1 MYCHCMQWCQEINIS
16 RFRILADLFYSQN
29 ELSGVGL
36 AGGSDKVDNLV
47 VGVSRYVSSVD
58 QYHLISFVQLW
69 ITPVKMKI

>member
-1 MYCHCMQWCQEINIS
+1 M
-16 RFRILADLFYSQN
+16 ADLFYSQN